1 MVCFLFYKKLS
12 AYSAVRWMFYYKI
25 TFIMGVDIMS
35 WWIICLILFC
45 VFIAFA
51 IIHYK
56 GKNKRPFK
64 RSLISMLC
72 GIATLLAVNL
82 TGSFTGVVLPISL
95 LSLMVSLIGGIPGVT
110 LMLALSMFF

>member
-1 MVCFLFYKKLS
+1 MP
-12 AYSAVRWMFYYKI
+12 
-25 TFIMGVDIMS
+25 

-64 RSLISMLC
+64 RSLMSMIC
-72 GIATLLAVNL
+72 GIATLFVVNL
-82 TGSFTGVVLPISL
+82 TGSFTGVVLPVSF
-95 LSLMVSLIGGIPGVT
+95 LSLMISLVGGIPGVT
-110 LMLALSMFF
+110 MMLALSLFF